1 MDSRVSASSLKIKA
15 LGFLETSGITHA
27 KTQRH
32 TSEDLS
38 PKEKFINKLWL
49 DKNTEF
55 TCRASVFTIL
65 QAFPKEAVVVY
76 TFINNSM

>member
-38 PKEKFINKLWL
+38 PKEKFINKL
-49 DKNTEF
+49 
-55 TCRASVFTIL
+55 
-65 QAFPKEAVVVY
+65 
-76 TFINNSM
+76 